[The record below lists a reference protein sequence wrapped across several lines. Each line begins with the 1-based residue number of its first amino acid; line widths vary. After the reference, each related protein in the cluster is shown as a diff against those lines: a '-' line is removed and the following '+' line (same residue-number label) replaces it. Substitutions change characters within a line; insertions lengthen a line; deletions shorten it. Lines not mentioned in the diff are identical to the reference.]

1 MTKQKQYVI
10 NVMSRDRVGIVAGVT
25 DAIYRMK
32 GNVDSVSQTVLSG
45 YFTII
50 MTVSFGKSV
59 DVKKLKSKIEKSGGP
74 GELEVSIK
82 SWECGDVCSPAVE
95 DSDVFVLS
103 IMGKDQAG
111 IISKISSFLASRN
124 INVIDLYAYARDS
137 EFVFIGQ
144 VMVPLNMDIG
154 QLKIDFENLW
164 KKSNLDVHF
173 QHENI
178 FLATQHVDF

>member
-1 MTKQKQYVI
+1 MSKQKQYVI

-25 DAIYRMK
+25 EAIYKMK
-32 GNVDSVSQTVLSG
+32 GNIDSVSQTVLSG

-50 MTVSFGKSV
+50 MTVSFKKPV
-59 DVKKLKSKIEKSGGP
+59 DVKKLKSEIGKSGDP
-74 GELEVSIK
+74 GELEVSVK
-82 SWECGDVCSPAVE
+82 SWDCGDVCAPVI
-95 DSDVFVLS
+95 DDCDVFVLS

-124 INVIDLYAYARDS
+124 INVIDLYAVAEED

-144 VMVPLNMDIG
+144 VMVPPKMDIG
-154 QLKIDFENLW
+154 QLKIDFESLW
-164 KKSNLDVHF
+164 KKSGLVVHF

>member
-1 MTKQKQYVI
+1 MSKQKQYVI

-25 DAIYRMK
+25 QTIYRMK
-32 GNVDSVSQTVLSG
+32 GNIDSVSQTVLSG

-50 MTVSFGKSV
+50 MTASFDKPV
-59 DVKKLKSKIEKSGGP
+59 DVKKLKSEIAKSGAA
-74 GELEVSIK
+74 GELSVSVK
-82 SWECGDVCSPAVE
+82 NWECDDVCAPVVE
-95 DSDVFVLS
+95 DCDVFALS
-103 IMGKDQAG
+103 IMGKDQTG

-124 INVIDLYAYARDS
+124 INVIDLYAYAEEG

-144 VMVPLNMDIG
+144 VMVPHKMDIG

-164 KKSNLDVHF
+164 KKSDLDVHF

-178 FLATQHVDF
+178 FLATQQVDF